1 LLCIRAEERGRRR
14 FRDAV
19 APVGQL
25 ERAGPEHGGGDQR
38 GSDRRGDS
46 LQTMPRR
53 NTPVALMEVQV
64 ALGRGSELFQA
75 DEGLLGGR
83 VGRDRRGV
91 VLGDVRRGQDAQ
103 HGAAWRPGR
112 GDRVG
117 VPESA
122 WFVGVVVV
130 VAHRG
135 VVASRLRLRSAYQ
148 GRSRRAA
155 GGRLS

>member
-1 LLCIRAEERGRRR
+1 M
-14 FRDAV
+14 V
-19 APVGQL
+19 ALVGQL
-25 ERAGPEHGGGDQR
+25 ERAGPKHGGGDQR
-38 GSDRRGDS
+38 GSDHRGDD

-53 NTPVALMEVQV
+53 NAPVPLMEGRL

-75 DEGLLGGR
+75 DESLLGGR
-83 VGRDRRGV
+83 VGRDRRGI
-91 VLGDVRRGQDAQ
+91 VLSDVGRGQDAQ
-103 HGAAWRPGR
+103 SGAAWRPGR

-122 WFVGVVVV
+122 GFVGVVVV